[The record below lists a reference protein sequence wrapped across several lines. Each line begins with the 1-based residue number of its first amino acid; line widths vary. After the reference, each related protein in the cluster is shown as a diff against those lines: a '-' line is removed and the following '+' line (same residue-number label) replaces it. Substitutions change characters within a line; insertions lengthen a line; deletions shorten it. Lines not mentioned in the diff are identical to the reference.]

1 MFHAFVNWEGLPS
14 RPEESQVT
22 EILAVEMLLL
32 YSLSCVSAFPDRGF
46 SNTGNRQTVSM
57 SLSLVE
63 KGAQNV
69 RQAACSQGSGRGLR
83 SMGSGFLILTLPN
96 SSLNLELVAHI
107 LSFNFLISKLEIK
120 IVLTSSA

>member
-1 MFHAFVNWEGLPS
+1 MFHTFVNWEGLPS
-14 RPEESQVT
+14 KPEESQVT

-32 YSLSCVSAFPDRGF
+32 CSLRCASAFPGRGF

-69 RQAACSQGSGRGLR
+69 RQAACSQSSGRGLR
-83 SMGSGFLILTLPN
+83 STGSGFLILTLPN
-96 SSLNLELVAHI
+96 SRLNLGLVASI
-107 LSFNFLISKLEIK
+107 FKLLFLDQ
-120 IVLTSSA
+120 